1 MSETEQSQDI
11 QQLFSLNVL
20 TLVNR
25 GYSTHV
31 VQVLLY
37 EIEAKIPTSH
47 LLLGDFNPASY
58 DVMQQ
63 NDQMQAETV
72 DPLRVRTPNQSYI
85 C

>member
-1 MSETEQSQDI
+1 MSETEQSQDS

-20 TLVNR
+20 TPANR

-31 VQVLLY
+31 VQVLVY

-47 LLLGDFNPASY
+47 LLFGNFNPASY
-58 DVMQQ
+58 DVMWQ

-72 DPLRVRTPNQSYI
+72 DPLRVRTLNESYI

>member
-20 TLVNR
+20 TLVNT

-37 EIEAKIPTSH
+37 EIEAKIPASH
-47 LLLGDFNPASY
+47 LLLSNFNAASY
-58 DVMQQ
+58 DVTQQ

-72 DPLRVRTPNQSYI
+72 DPLRVRTPNQSYV

>member
-20 TLVNR
+20 TLVNT

-47 LLLGDFNPASY
+47 LLFGNFNAASY
-58 DVMQQ
+58 DVTQQ

-72 DPLRVRTPNQSYI
+72 DPLRVRTPNQSYV